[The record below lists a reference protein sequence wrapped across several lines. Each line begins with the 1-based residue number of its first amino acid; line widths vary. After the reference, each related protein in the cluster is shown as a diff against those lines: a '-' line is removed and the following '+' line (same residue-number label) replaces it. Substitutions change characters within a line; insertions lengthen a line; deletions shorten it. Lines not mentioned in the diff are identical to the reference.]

1 MKSKLI
7 SYEDKLKRLEEI
19 IELMESNNVSLEQSI
34 NLYEEGII
42 LSKELHCIL
51 KDAQGRIKIITENG
65 EEDYSGKEV

>member
-7 SYEDKLKRLEEI
+7 SYEDKLRRLEEI

-34 NLYEEGII
+34 NLYEEGIV
-42 LSKELHCIL
+42 LSKELHSIL

-65 EEDYSGKEV
+65 EEDYSDKEV